1 MNDSFLRTPCYI
13 FSRDDFEHNIK
24 AFKSV
29 LRKYFGS
36 NWILGYSF
44 KTNYL
49 PYLLKSAKSEAC
61 YAEVVSS
68 KEYLLAKAVGF
79 DSGKIIFNGPV
90 KQKSHFLEAVKNEC
104 IVNIDSEREI
114 KWLDELPV
122 DNKYRVGIR
131 VNFDLEKKLPGHT
144 LMASEGGRFGFCIEN
159 GELSRAIYQ
168 IKKLG
173 NVEINCLHMHVSS
186 RTKSVDIYRQLIK
199 KAVDVI
205 DKEHLTVKYIDVG
218 GSFFGGGDDG
228 SSYETYIKAIKEELI
243 EFGKNEMGIIV
254 EPGASVVATSVKYLV
269 EVVDTKATLQN
280 KYVVTDGS
288 RLHIDPFF
296 TKTKYSYQIIGDE
309 NREYEAEQT
318 IAGFTCMEKDR
329 FMKVE
334 NEKKLKVGDRIL
346 FNTVGSYT
354 MCMNSDFISSEPR
367 VYSEYNG
374 KLYLVRNEKEIS
386 DYIDRDI
393 LEEVQ

>member
-24 AFKSV
+24 AFKSI
-29 LRKYFGS
+29 LGKYFGN

-49 PYLLKSAKSEAC
+49 PYLLKPAKSEAC

-79 DSGKIIFNGPV
+79 DSGRIIFNGPV
-90 KQKSHFLEAVKNEC
+90 KQKSHFLEAVENEC
-104 IVNIDSEREI
+104 IVNIDSNREI
-114 KWLDELPV
+114 KWLDELSV
-122 DNKYRVGIR
+122 DKKYRVGIR
-131 VNFDLEKKLPGHT
+131 VNFDLEKELPGHT
-144 LMASEGGRFGFCIEN
+144 LMGNEGGRFGFCIEN
-159 GELSRAIYQ
+159 GDLSRAICQ
-168 IKKLG
+168 IKKQE
-173 NVEINCLHMHVSS
+173 NIEIDCLHMHVSS
-186 RTKSVDIYRQLIK
+186 RTKSADIYRQLIRR
-199 KAVDVI
+199 AVDVI
-205 DKEHLTVKYIDVG
+205 NKEHLSVKYIDIG
-218 GSFFGGGDDG
+218 GGFFGGGDDG
-228 SSYETYIKAIKEELI
+228 SLYETYIKAIKEELI
-243 EFGKNEMGIIV
+243 ELGKNEIGIIV

-269 EVVDTKATLQN
+269 EVVDTKSTMQN

-288 RLHIDPFF
+288 RLHIDPFL
-296 TKTKYSYQIIGDE
+296 TKTRYSYQIIADGD
-309 NREYEAEQT
+309 RESEFEQT
-318 IAGFTCMEKDR
+318 IVGFTCMEKDR

-334 NEKKLKVGDRIL
+334 NKKELKVGDRIL